1 MNIQDAIDVIESVSG
16 FTDES
21 TPVGEAWKE
30 VLSYLY
36 RHPAKP
42 EERLAPRVLAM
53 CKLRNWSLHW
63 TARGAYLHLEASE
76 LIEALRGKRGDPTAE
91 AADVL
96 IVLMSITENAGIAW
110 SDVLRQAESTCS
122 RLETCDQY
130 PGEERMDNPTQ
141 PVVKDANSNKCTTE
155 QQSWECPNMF
165 ETGSDFYCVYYSC
178 NICNRTKTLYY
189 DNMK

>member
-36 RHPAKP
+36 RPP
-42 EERLAPRVLAM
+42 TQPR
-53 CKLRNWSLHW
+53 
-63 TARGAYLHLEASE
+63 
-76 LIEALRGKRGDPTAE
+76 
-91 AADVL
+91 
-96 IVLMSITENAGIAW
+96 
-110 SDVLRQAESTCS
+110 
-122 RLETCDQY
+122 
-130 PGEERMDNPTQ
+130 EERMDTDHAQ

-165 ETGSDFYCVYYSC
+165 ETGSDYECEYYSC

-189 DNMK
+189 DDMK

>member
-30 VLSYLY
+30 VLSYIY
-36 RHPAKP
+36 HHPA
-42 EERLAPRVLAM
+42 
-53 CKLRNWSLHW
+53 
-63 TARGAYLHLEASE
+63 
-76 LIEALRGKRGDPTAE
+76 
-91 AADVL
+91 
-96 IVLMSITENAGIAW
+96 
-110 SDVLRQAESTCS
+110 
-122 RLETCDQY
+122 
-130 PGEERMDNPTQ
+130 Q
-141 PVVKDANSNKCTTE
+141 PVMKDANSNKCTTE

-189 DNMK
+189 DDMK